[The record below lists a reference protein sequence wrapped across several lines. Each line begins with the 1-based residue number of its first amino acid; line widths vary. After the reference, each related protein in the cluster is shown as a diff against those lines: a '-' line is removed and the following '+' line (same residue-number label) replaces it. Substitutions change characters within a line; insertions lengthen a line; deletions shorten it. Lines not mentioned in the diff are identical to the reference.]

1 MKLNIKLSLALI
13 AGSMMAV
20 SCGGS
25 GSSSSESTSSTTPPP
40 APEPAQEISLEE
52 KYKDDPVFIRGVELM
67 KQNDCPSCH
76 MIERKIVGP
85 SYADVAAKYESTDEN
100 VEMLAGRV
108 IAGNVGVWGEIP
120 MPAHPALAKEDA
132 EDMVRYVLLLKK

>member
-1 MKLNIKLSLALI
+1 MKLNLKLSLALI

-25 GSSSSESTSSTTPPP
+25 GNSSESASSTSAPA
-40 APEPAQEISLEE
+40 APEPVKEISLEE
-52 KYKDDPVFIRGVELM
+52 KYKDDPIFIRGVELM

-85 SYADVAAKYESTDEN
+85 SYADVAAKYETTEEN

-120 MPAHPALAKEDA
+120 MPAHPALSEDDAKDL
-132 EDMVRYVLLLKK
+132 VRYVLLLKK

>member
-1 MKLNIKLSLALI
+1 MKLNLKLSLALI

-25 GSSSSESTSSTTPPP
+25 GSSSESTSSSNTPP
-40 APEPAQEISLEE
+40 APEPIKEISLEE
-52 KYKDDPVFIRGVELM
+52 KYKDDPIFIRGVELM

-85 SYADVAAKYESTDEN
+85 SYADVAAKYETTDEN

-120 MPAHPALAKEDA
+120 MPAHPALSKEDA